1 MTTGVHIWWYFLSFV
16 SIFNIVAWFF
26 SARRLVHRKPELLPD
41 IYRARRLLLWLSGIY
56 VLVCAFR
63 SFLPRIDLERV
74 CLVESWLSS
83 MLVGRSLA
91 TVAEIAFILQC
102 AILLREAG
110 RGLQVRMAI
119 IVFWIVVP
127 LIIIA
132 EGFSWY
138 AVITTNYLGSV
149 IEESL
154 WMIAGVLLVVS
165 FIALWP
171 RVTSSQRYFLGAA
184 MAYGIGFVLFMATV
198 DVPMYWT
205 RWLADSAS
213 GVTYLSLYDGIRDAA
228 RMCTASF
235 EWSVWREEI
244 PWMTLYFTVTVWV
257 SLLMVHAPVFRQ
269 TGRQYRPG

>member
-1 MTTGVHIWWYFLSFV
+1 MMTGVHVWWYLLSLV
-16 SIFNIVAWFF
+16 SISNITAWFY
-26 SARRLVHRKPELLPD
+26 SARRLTGRKPELLPD
-41 IYRARRLLLWLSGIY
+41 IYRARRVLLWLSAIY

-63 SFLPRIDLERV
+63 SFLPRIDLERI

-83 MLVGRSLA
+83 MLVGRTLA
-91 TVAEIAFILQC
+91 TIAELAFILQC

-110 RGLQVRMAI
+110 RGLQVRTAVG
-119 IVFWIVVP
+119 VFWSVVP
-127 LIIIA
+127 LVVIA

-154 WMIAGVLLVVS
+154 WLITGILLVIS

-171 RVTSSQRYFLGAA
+171 RVTDGQRYFLGAA

-205 RWLADSAS
+205 RWLADSAG
-213 GVTYLSLYDGIRDAA
+213 GVTYLSLQEGIQDAA

-257 SLLMVHAPVFRQ
+257 SLLMVHAPVFLNKGQRA
-269 TGRQYRPG
+269 P